1 MNNII
6 NISERLKC
14 VASLVNKGARVAD
27 IGTDHAYLPIY
38 LVQNGI
44 SNKVYAC
51 DVRKEPLRRA
61 KLHIDEYGLSDKITT
76 KLCDGL
82 KGINKGD
89 VDTVT
94 ICGMGGKLMKNIL
107 KAGIDKLG
115 DNTQLVLSAQSE
127 LKDFRKY
134 LLETGIDIKSE
145 HMLLEDGKY
154 YFIFDC
160 VYNTQDEYYL
170 NVTNIQQNKIYEN
183 AASAGDIHNNNIY
196 NNDSHKEDYDKEDN
210 DKKNNDKKKITA
222 YAEEE
227 LRYGRYLLDNKSEV
241 LYEYLNKELTSC
253 NNIRN
258 SLINNKEQSISIKSR
273 IHAIDED
280 IAVINKALGR
290 WKE

>member
-76 KLCDGL
+76 QLCDGL

-127 LKDFRKY
+127 LRDFRKY

-170 NVTNIQQNKIYEN
+170 NVTNIQQNNIYEN
-183 AASAGDIHNNNIY
+183 ADAAGDIHNDNIH
-196 NNDSHKEDYDKEDN
+196 NNDSHKEDYDKED
-210 DKKNNDKKKITA
+210 NDKKKITA

-273 IHAIDED
+273 IHAIDDD
-280 IAVINKALGR
+280 IDVINKALGR

>member
-170 NVTNIQQNKIYEN
+170 NVTNIQQNNIYEN
-183 AASAGDIHNNNIY
+183 AAPAGDIHNNNIH
-196 NNDSHKEDYDKEDN
+196 NNDSHKEY
-210 DKKNNDKKKITA
+210 NDKKKITA

>member
-76 KLCDGL
+76 QLCDGL

-127 LKDFRKY
+127 LRDFRKY

-170 NVTNIQQNKIYEN
+170 NVTNIQQNNIYEN
-183 AASAGDIHNNNIY
+183 ADAAGDIHNNNIH
-196 NNDSHKEDYDKEDN
+196 NNDSHKEDYDKEY
-210 DKKNNDKKKITA
+210 NDKKKITA

-280 IAVINKALGR
+280 IDVINKALGR

>member
-14 VASLVNKGARVAD
+14 VAGLVNKGARVAD

-76 KLCDGL
+76 QLCDGL

-127 LKDFRKY
+127 LRDFRKY

-170 NVTNIQQNKIYEN
+170 NVTNIQQNNIYEH
-183 AASAGDIHNNNIY
+183 AAVAGDIHNNNIH
-196 NNDSHKEDYDKEDN
+196 NNDSHMEDYDKED
-210 DKKNNDKKKITA
+210 NDKKKITA

-258 SLINNKEQSISIKSR
+258 SLINNKEQSISIESR

>member
-127 LKDFRKY
+127 LRDFRKY

-170 NVTNIQQNKIYEN
+170 NVTNIQQNNIYEN
-183 AASAGDIHNNNIY
+183 AAAAGDIHNNNIHS
-196 NNDSHKEDYDKEDN
+196 NDSHKEDYDKED
-210 DKKNNDKKKITA
+210 NDKKKITA

-273 IHAIDED
+273 IHAIDDD
-280 IAVINKALGR
+280 IDVINKALGR

>member
-76 KLCDGL
+76 QLCDGL

-127 LKDFRKY
+127 LRDFRKY

-160 VYNTQDEYYL
+160 VYNTQDEYHL
-170 NVTNIQQNKIYEN
+170 NVTNIQQNNIYEN
-183 AASAGDIHNNNIY
+183 AAAASDIHNNNIH
-196 NNDSHKEDYDKEDN
+196 NNDSHKEDYDKED
-210 DKKNNDKKKITA
+210 NDKKKITA

>member
-76 KLCDGL
+76 QLCDGL

-127 LKDFRKY
+127 LRDFRKY
-134 LLETGIDIKSE
+134 LIEAGIYIKSE

-170 NVTNIQQNKIYEN
+170 NVTNIQQNNIYEH
-183 AASAGDIHNNNIY
+183 AAVAGDIHNNNIH
-196 NNDSHKEDYDKEDN
+196 NNDSHKEDYDKED
-210 DKKNNDKKKITA
+210 NDKKKITA

-280 IAVINKALGR
+280 IDVINKALGR

>member
-76 KLCDGL
+76 QLCDGL

-127 LKDFRKY
+127 LRDFRKY

-170 NVTNIQQNKIYEN
+170 NVTNIQQNNIYEN
-183 AASAGDIHNNNIY
+183 ADAAGDIHNNNIH
-196 NNDSHKEDYDKEDN
+196 NNDSHKEDYDKEY
-210 DKKNNDKKKITA
+210 NDKKKITA

-280 IAVINKALGR
+280 MDVINKALGR

>member
-14 VASLVNKGARVAD
+14 VAGLVNKGARVAD

-76 KLCDGL
+76 QLCDGL

-127 LKDFRKY
+127 LRDFRKY
-134 LLETGIDIKSE
+134 LLETGIYIKSE

-170 NVTNIQQNKIYEN
+170 NETNIQQNNIYEH
-183 AASAGDIHNNNIY
+183 AAVAGDIHNNNIH
-196 NNDSHKEDYDKEDN
+196 NNDSHKEDYDKED
-210 DKKNNDKKKITA
+210 NDKKKITA

>member
-14 VASLVNKGARVAD
+14 VAGLVNKGARVAD

-38 LVQNGI
+38 LVQNEI

-76 KLCDGL
+76 QLCDGL

-127 LKDFRKY
+127 LRDFRKY

-170 NVTNIQQNKIYEN
+170 NVTNIQQNNIYEHAA
-183 AASAGDIHNNNIY
+183 AASDIHNNNIH
-196 NNDSHKEDYDKEDN
+196 NNDSHKEDYDKED
-210 DKKNNDKKKITA
+210 NDKKKITA

>member
-14 VASLVNKGARVAD
+14 VAGLVNKGARVAD

-76 KLCDGL
+76 QLCDGL

-127 LKDFRKY
+127 LRDFRKY
-134 LLETGIDIKSE
+134 LLETGIYIKSE

-170 NVTNIQQNKIYEN
+170 NVTNIQQNNIYEN
-183 AASAGDIHNNNIY
+183 AAAAGDIH
-196 NNDSHKEDYDKEDN
+196 NNDSHKEDYDKED
-210 DKKNNDKKKITA
+210 NDKKKITA

-258 SLINNKEQSISIKSR
+258 SLINNKEQSISIESR

>member
-76 KLCDGL
+76 QLCDGL

-127 LKDFRKY
+127 LRDFRKY

-170 NVTNIQQNKIYEN
+170 NVTNIQQNNIYEN
-183 AASAGDIHNNNIY
+183 AAAAGDIRNNNIH
-196 NNDSHKEDYDKEDN
+196 NNDSHKEDYDKED
-210 DKKNNDKKKITA
+210 NDKKKITA

-280 IAVINKALGR
+280 IDVINKALGR

>member
-14 VASLVNKGARVAD
+14 VACLVNKGARVAD

-76 KLCDGL
+76 QLCDGL

-127 LKDFRKY
+127 LRDFRKY

-170 NVTNIQQNKIYEN
+170 NVTNIQQNNIYEN
-183 AASAGDIHNNNIY
+183 AAAAGDIHNNN
-196 NNDSHKEDYDKEDN
+196 SHKEDYDKED
-210 DKKNNDKKKITA
+210 NDKKKITA

-258 SLINNKEQSISIKSR
+258 SLINNKEQSISIESR

>member
-76 KLCDGL
+76 QLCDGL

-127 LKDFRKY
+127 LRDFRKY

-170 NVTNIQQNKIYEN
+170 NVTNIQQNNIYEHAA
-183 AASAGDIHNNNIY
+183 AASDIHNNNIH
-196 NNDSHKEDYDKEDN
+196 NNDSHKEDYDKED
-210 DKKNNDKKKITA
+210 NDKKKITA

-241 LYEYLNKELTSC
+241 LYEYLNKELISC

>member
-14 VASLVNKGARVAD
+14 VAGLVNKGARVAD

-76 KLCDGL
+76 QLCDGL

-127 LKDFRKY
+127 LRDFRKY

-170 NVTNIQQNKIYEN
+170 NVTNIQQNNIYEHAA
-183 AASAGDIHNNNIY
+183 AASDIHNNNIHS
-196 NNDSHKEDYDKEDN
+196 NDSHKEDN
-210 DKKNNDKKKITA
+210 DKKDNDKKKITA

>member
-14 VASLVNKGARVAD
+14 VAGLVNKGARVAD

-38 LVQNGI
+38 LVQNEI

-76 KLCDGL
+76 QLCDGL

-127 LKDFRKY
+127 LRDFRKY
-134 LLETGIDIKSE
+134 LLETGIYIKSE

-170 NVTNIQQNKIYEN
+170 NVTNIQQNNIYEH
-183 AASAGDIHNNNIY
+183 AAAAGDIHNNNIH
-196 NNDSHKEDYDKEDN
+196 NNDSHMEDYDKED
-210 DKKNNDKKKITA
+210 NDKKKITA

>member
-14 VASLVNKGARVAD
+14 VASLVNKGARVAY

-134 LLETGIDIKSE
+134 LLETCIDIKSE

-170 NVTNIQQNKIYEN
+170 NVTNIQQNNIYEN
-183 AASAGDIHNNNIY
+183 AASAGDIHNNNIH
-196 NNDSHKEDYDKEDN
+196 NNDSHKEDNDKEY
-210 DKKNNDKKKITA
+210 NDKKKITA

-227 LRYGRYLLDNKSEV
+227 LRYGRYLLENKSEV

-273 IHAIDED
+273 IHAIDDD
-280 IAVINKALGR
+280 IDVINKALGR

>member
-14 VASLVNKGARVAD
+14 VAGLVNKGARVAD

-38 LVQNGI
+38 LVQNEI
-44 SNKVYAC
+44 SNKEYAC

-76 KLCDGL
+76 QLCDGL

-127 LKDFRKY
+127 LRDFRKY

-170 NVTNIQQNKIYEN
+170 NVTNIQQNNIYEHAA
-183 AASAGDIHNNNIY
+183 AASDIHNNNIH
-196 NNDSHKEDYDKEDN
+196 NNDSHKEDYDKED
-210 DKKNNDKKKITA
+210 NDKKKITA

>member
-1 MNNII
+1 MNNNI

-76 KLCDGL
+76 QLCDGL

-127 LKDFRKY
+127 LRDFRKY
-134 LLETGIDIKSE
+134 LLEAGIYIKSE

-170 NVTNIQQNKIYEN
+170 NVTSIQQNNIFEN
-183 AASAGDIHNNNIY
+183 EAAAGDIH
-196 NNDSHKEDYDKEDN
+196 NNDSHKEDNDKKDN
-210 DKKNNDKKKITA
+210 DKKDNGKKKITA

-273 IHAIDED
+273 IHAIDDD

>member
-14 VASLVNKGARVAD
+14 VAGLVNKGARVAD

-76 KLCDGL
+76 QLCDGL

-127 LKDFRKY
+127 LRDFRKY

-170 NVTNIQQNKIYEN
+170 NVTNIQQNNIYEH
-183 AASAGDIHNNNIY
+183 AAAAGDIHNNNIH
-196 NNDSHKEDYDKEDN
+196 NNDSHKEDYDKED
-210 DKKNNDKKKITA
+210 NDKKKITA

>member
-76 KLCDGL
+76 QLCDGL

-127 LKDFRKY
+127 LRDFRKY

-170 NVTNIQQNKIYEN
+170 NVTNIQQNNIYEN
-183 AASAGDIHNNNIY
+183 AAAAGDIHNNNIHS
-196 NNDSHKEDYDKEDN
+196 NDSHKEDYDKEDN
-210 DKKNNDKKKITA
+210 DKKKMTA

-227 LRYGRYLLDNKSEV
+227 LRYGRYLLDNKSEM

>member
-14 VASLVNKGARVAD
+14 VAGLVNKGARVAD

-38 LVQNGI
+38 LVQNEI

-76 KLCDGL
+76 QLCDGL

-127 LKDFRKY
+127 LRDFRKY

-160 VYNTQDEYYL
+160 VYNTQDEYHL
-170 NVTNIQQNKIYEN
+170 NVTNIQQNNIYEN
-183 AASAGDIHNNNIY
+183 AAAAGDIHNNNIHS
-196 NNDSHKEDYDKEDN
+196 NDSHKEDYDKEDN
-210 DKKNNDKKKITA
+210 DKKKMTA

-280 IAVINKALGR
+280 IDVINKALGR

>member
-127 LKDFRKY
+127 LRDFRKY

-170 NVTNIQQNKIYEN
+170 NVTNIQQNNIYEN
-183 AASAGDIHNNNIY
+183 AASVGDIHNNNIH
-196 NNDSHKEDYDKEDN
+196 NNASHKEDN
-210 DKKNNDKKKITA
+210 DKEYNDKKKITA

-280 IAVINKALGR
+280 IDVINKALGR

>member
-14 VASLVNKGARVAD
+14 VAGLVNKGARVAD

-76 KLCDGL
+76 QLCDGL

-127 LKDFRKY
+127 LRDFRKY
-134 LLETGIDIKSE
+134 LLETGIYIKSE

-170 NVTNIQQNKIYEN
+170 NVTNIQQNNIYEN
-183 AASAGDIHNNNIY
+183 AAAAGDIHNN
-196 NNDSHKEDYDKEDN
+196 DSHREDYDKED
-210 DKKNNDKKKITA
+210 NDKKKITA

>member
-170 NVTNIQQNKIYEN
+170 NVTNIQQNNIYEN
-183 AASAGDIHNNNIY
+183 VASAGDIHNNNIY
-196 NNDSHKEDYDKEDN
+196 NNDSHKEDNDKEYS
-210 DKKNNDKKKITA
+210 DKKKMTA

>member
-14 VASLVNKGARVAD
+14 VAGLVNKGARVAD

-76 KLCDGL
+76 QLCDGL

-127 LKDFRKY
+127 LRDFRKY

-170 NVTNIQQNKIYEN
+170 NVTNIQQNNIYEH
-183 AASAGDIHNNNIY
+183 AAVAGDIHNNNIH
-196 NNDSHKEDYDKEDN
+196 NNDSHREDYDKED
-210 DKKNNDKKKITA
+210 NDKKKITA

>member
-76 KLCDGL
+76 QLCDGL

-127 LKDFRKY
+127 LRDFRKY

-170 NVTNIQQNKIYEN
+170 NVTNIQQNNIYEN
-183 AASAGDIHNNNIY
+183 ADAAGDIHNNNIH
-196 NNDSHKEDYDKEDN
+196 NNDSHKEDNDKEY
-210 DKKNNDKKKITA
+210 NDKKKITA

-280 IAVINKALGR
+280 IDVINKALGR

>member
-170 NVTNIQQNKIYEN
+170 NVTNIQQNNIYEN
-183 AASAGDIHNNNIY
+183 AASAGDIHNNNIH
-196 NNDSHKEDYDKEDN
+196 NNDSHKEDNDKEY
-210 DKKNNDKKKITA
+210 NDKKKITA

-273 IHAIDED
+273 IHAIDDD
-280 IAVINKALGR
+280 IDVINKALGR

>member
-14 VASLVNKGARVAD
+14 VAGLVNKGARVAD

-76 KLCDGL
+76 QLCDGL

-127 LKDFRKY
+127 LRDFRKY
-134 LLETGIDIKSE
+134 LLETGIYIKSE

-170 NVTNIQQNKIYEN
+170 NVTNIQQNNIYEH
-183 AASAGDIHNNNIY
+183 AAVAGDIHNNNIH
-196 NNDSHKEDYDKEDN
+196 NNDSHMEDYDKED
-210 DKKNNDKKKITA
+210 NDKKKITA

-258 SLINNKEQSISIKSR
+258 SLINNKEQSISIESR

-280 IAVINKALGR
+280 IDVINKALGR

>member
-14 VASLVNKGARVAD
+14 VAGLVNKGARVAD

-76 KLCDGL
+76 QLCDGL

-127 LKDFRKY
+127 LRDFRKY

-170 NVTNIQQNKIYEN
+170 NVTNIQQNNIYEN
-183 AASAGDIHNNNIY
+183 AAAASDIHNNNIH
-196 NNDSHKEDYDKEDN
+196 NNDSHKED
-210 DKKNNDKKKITA
+210 NDKKKITA

-258 SLINNKEQSISIKSR
+258 SLINNKEQSISIESR

>member
-76 KLCDGL
+76 QLCDGL

-94 ICGMGGKLMKNIL
+94 ICGMGGKLMKNII

-127 LKDFRKY
+127 LRDFRKY
-134 LLETGIDIKSE
+134 LLEAGIYIKSE

-170 NVTNIQQNKIYEN
+170 NVTNIQQNNIYEN
-183 AASAGDIHNNNIY
+183 AAAAGDIH

-258 SLINNKEQSISIKSR
+258 NLLNNNEQSISIKSR
-273 IHAIDED
+273 IHAIDDD

>member
-14 VASLVNKGARVAD
+14 VAGLVNKGARVAD

-38 LVQNGI
+38 LVQNEI

-76 KLCDGL
+76 QLCDGL

-115 DNTQLVLSAQSE
+115 NNTQLVLSAQSE
-127 LKDFRKY
+127 LRDFRKY

-170 NVTNIQQNKIYEN
+170 NVTNIQQNNIYEH
-183 AASAGDIHNNNIY
+183 AAAAGDIHNNNIH
-196 NNDSHKEDYDKEDN
+196 NNDSHREDYDKED
-210 DKKNNDKKKITA
+210 NDKKKITA

>member
-76 KLCDGL
+76 QLCDGL

-94 ICGMGGKLMKNIL
+94 ICGMGGKLMKNII

-127 LKDFRKY
+127 LRDFRKY
-134 LLETGIDIKSE
+134 LLEAGIYIKSE

-170 NVTNIQQNKIYEN
+170 NVTSIQQNNIYEN
-183 AASAGDIHNNNIY
+183 AAAASDIH
-196 NNDSHKEDYDKEDN
+196 NNDSHKEDYDKED
-210 DKKNNDKKKITA
+210 NDKKKITA

>member
-14 VASLVNKGARVAD
+14 VAGLVNKGARVAD

-76 KLCDGL
+76 QLCDGL

-127 LKDFRKY
+127 LRDFRKY
-134 LLETGIDIKSE
+134 LLETGIYIKSE

-170 NVTNIQQNKIYEN
+170 NVTNIQQNNIYEN
-183 AASAGDIHNNNIY
+183 AAAAEDIH
-196 NNDSHKEDYDKEDN
+196 NNDSHKEDYDKED
-210 DKKNNDKKKITA
+210 NDKKKITA

>member
-6 NISERLKC
+6 NISGRLKC

-76 KLCDGL
+76 QLCDGL

-170 NVTNIQQNKIYEN
+170 NVTNIQENNIYKN
-183 AASAGDIHNNNIY
+183 AAAAGDIHNNNIH
-196 NNDSHKEDYDKEDN
+196 NNDSHKEDYDKED
-210 DKKNNDKKKITA
+210 NDKKKITA